1 VDWERPDAKGCA
13 ASCEIVGFL
22 ARLSPEKSPGL
33 LVHAASIILAARPLA
48 RVVFVGDG
56 AARHMCEELAR
67 AYGIEN
73 RVIFVGAVYGAENV
87 ASYYASFDVVVQP
100 ALRAWS
106 ETFCIANLEAMA
118 SARPIVS
125 FGVGGVGEYFVA
137 APTRDTCDA
146 APEHRGCTASE
157 PPTGVAV
164 DRATPE
170 ALAEAVLELLED
182 AGGRDALGRQARRA
196 AAEAFSIE
204 GFLAKYAVLYSRLH
218 RGEDLS
224 DLPFVIT

>member
-1 VDWERPDAKGCA
+1 MSNASWPVNWERDGAKGCA

-87 ASYYASFDVVVQP
+87 A
-100 ALRAWS
+100 
-106 ETFCIANLEAMA
+106 
-118 SARPIVS
+118 
-125 FGVGGVGEYFVA
+125 
-137 APTRDTCDA
+137 
-146 APEHRGCTASE
+146 
-157 PPTGVAV
+157 
-164 DRATPE
+164 
-170 ALAEAVLELLED
+170 
-182 AGGRDALGRQARRA
+182 
-196 AAEAFSIE
+196 
-204 GFLAKYAVLYSRLH
+204 
-218 RGEDLS
+218 
-224 DLPFVIT
+224 

>member
-1 VDWERPDAKGCA
+1 
-13 ASCEIVGFL
+13 
-22 ARLSPEKSPGL
+22 
-33 LVHAASIILAARPLA
+33 
-48 RVVFVGDG
+48 
-56 AARHMCEELAR
+56 
-67 AYGIEN
+67 
-73 RVIFVGAVYGAENV
+73 
-87 ASYYASFDVVVQP
+87 
-100 ALRAWS
+100 
-106 ETFCIANLEAMA
+106 MA

-146 APEHRGCTASE
+146 APEYRGCTASE